1 MPQPRVP
8 ADATTAVR
16 TAVTPRNTARTP
28 ANRPRP
34 AHPAAGTGPPAH
46 APSRPAAPP
55 TAPPRRQP
63 APATDRGDTLTQKR
77 VDQECRLFDRA
88 APSGTSNTADEPVD
102 PGSHL

>member
-28 ANRPRP
+28 ASRPRP
-34 AHPAAGTGPPAH
+34 AHPVAGTGPPAH
-46 APSRPAAPP
+46 APSRPAAP

-77 VDQECRLFDRA
+77 VDHDGRLLDRA
-88 APSGTSNTADEPVD
+88 GPFGTVEH
-102 PGSHL
+102 GR